1 MNQPQPESG
10 SWGARA
16 AWAHAGAPVEQPP
29 SIRLAVRLM
38 WVGAAVTLLG
48 MMSAFLQ
55 VDELKEQI
63 RESDRTL
70 RPDEVDSYATAV
82 LMFAAV
88 LGLAVIGLWL
98 WMSSVNAQGR
108 MWARTTATVLGGLNL
123 AFNLVG
129 LALGQQ
135 AAITMVINVVN
146 LVLAA
151 TILVLLY
158 RPDSNRFYT
167 QNQTSMAPSV
177 SGQPG

>member
-10 SWGARA
+10 SWGAPA
-16 AWAHAGAPVEQPP
+16 AWAQAGAPVEQPP

-38 WVGAAVTLLG
+38 WVGATVTLIG
-48 MMSAFLQ
+48 IVSAFLQ
-55 VDELKEQI
+55 VDELKKQI
-63 RESDRTL
+63 RDSDRTL

-82 LMFAAV
+82 LMFAV
-88 LGLAVIGLWL
+88 VIGSAVIGLWL
-98 WMSSVNAQGR
+98 WMAGTNAQGK
-108 MWARTTATVLGGLNL
+108 MWARTTATVLGALNL
-123 AFNLVG
+123 ASNLVG

-135 AAITMVINVVN
+135 APITMVINVVN

-158 RPDSNRFYT
+158 RPDSNRFYN
-167 QNQTSMAPSV
+167 QNQSSMVPWG